1 MLSRKT
7 SRFLI
12 RSWIEAIASS
22 ASVGGLVASWARDNG
37 VAKKQQVAMTRAACA
52 NVFATVARTVLGA
65 DGLWILKRS
74 CVMDRGALVFQ
85 PESSGLS
92 GSWRC
97 DSSGLVDGICPKLGK
112 HHLRIP
118 QVMVARRKDVWEVET
133 VATVIGMENRTHFN
147 KDLDAD
153 QEPRPRRASGNRLP
167 ICNFGPLEEPR
178 NA

>member
-65 DGLWILKRS
+65 DGLWILNVVASWIGELWFFNLNPRGYPGVGVAIHQGWSTAFARS
-74 CVMDRGALVFQ
+74 
-85 PESSGLS
+85 
-92 GSWRC
+92 
-97 DSSGLVDGICPKLGK
+97 
-112 HHLRIP
+112 
-118 QVMVARRKDVWEVET
+118 
-133 VATVIGMENRTHFN
+133 
-147 KDLDAD
+147 
-153 QEPRPRRASGNRLP
+153 
-167 ICNFGPLEEPR
+167 
-178 NA
+178 